1 MFNLHSNDWMT
12 RRTSMR
18 QYHWSMTAGAPCIY
32 TRENSLFSPSQRDP
46 LRAECSSALFSRIQR
61 AQSMGWKNSFL
72 LCSFSI
78 ELGDLGRDLQAA
90 VVKMDVE
97 WFILSGKKVKE
108 EKRNLQQV
116 ASRCIANGM
125 LIDSTQKEIRDVNV
139 FEKIIIQITTS
150 SSDTSMIEY

>member
-1 MFNLHSNDWMT
+1 M
-12 RRTSMR
+12 
-18 QYHWSMTAGAPCIY
+18 
-32 TRENSLFSPSQRDP
+32 
-46 LRAECSSALFSRIQR
+46 
-61 AQSMGWKNSFL
+61 
-72 LCSFSI
+72 
-78 ELGDLGRDLQAA
+78 GRDLQAA